1 MRYLSFFMLALAV
14 EKLNLKNSGKGDVR
28 PFLKTAERVTKAVG
42 DNEDVVFPW
51 IYLLEDLVE

>member
-1 MRYLSFFMLALAV
+1 MLALAV